1 MMEIT
6 QTKPMKRKRRGN
18 WLIIYRWLDMRVCIN
33 LKEDNI
39 ITQQMLQK
47 NNSNKN
53 CRYISLKADMSI

>member
-39 ITQQMLQK
+39 TQQKLQK
-47 NNSNKN
+47 NYSNKN
-53 CRYISLKADMSI
+53 CPYISLKADMSI